1 MKQYIKRFSPLA
13 FFLLL
18 PAITY
23 AAGKPSE
30 WTRNDTERVYLAGF
44 FLFLLLIIATLAKTI
59 KATLEIKSRKDK
71 NKNSNTISKGMLS
84 VLLFM
89 VGLGISTTSF
99 AEEVAQE
106 VAKEPSVL
114 STVPGDIIA
123 MTILIIIEVVI
134 VFVLA
139 KIQWDLLKAE
149 RPKQEKKK
157 NTYWSKLFQKV
168 NDTVAIED
176 EASIDLQHDYDGIR
190 ELDNKVP
197 GWWTVAFLSTI
208 LIGVIYLIRMFVT
221 GTLPDQI
228 TELEEAN
235 KKFEIAH
242 AAYLKNSANNV
253 DENTV
258 VMLDAAGIDAGK
270 ALYTEKGCNACH
282 GVAGEGGVGP
292 NLTDD
297 AWLHKGSI
305 KDIFK
310 SIKYG
315 IPDKGMIAWESQL
328 SPIQIAQVSSYIK
341 SIKGSNP
348 PNAKAPQGEVYKD
361 EDAGAGSTEAAAP
374 TEKKEEKS

>member
-44 FLFLLLIIATLAKTI
+44 FIFLLLIIATLAKTI
-59 KATLEIKSRKDK
+59 KATLEIKNRKEK
-71 NKNSNTISKGMLS
+71 NKNSSTFSKGTMSALLLML
-84 VLLFM
+84 
-89 VGLGISTTSF
+89 GLGISTSSF
-99 AEEVAQE
+99 AEEVASE
-106 VAKEPSVL
+106 VVKEPFFL

-139 KIQWDLLKAE
+139 KIQWDLLKVE
-149 RPKQEKKK
+149 KPKLEKKK
-157 NTYWSKLFQKV
+157 SKYWSKFFQKV

-197 GWWTVAFLSTI
+197 GWWAVAFLSTI
-208 LIGVIYLIRMFVT
+208 LIGIIYLIRMFGT

-235 KKFEIAH
+235 KKFEISH

-282 GVAGEGGVGP
+282 GVAGEGSVGP

-328 SPIQIAQVSSYIK
+328 SPVQIAQVASYIK
-341 SIKGSNP
+341 SMKGSNP

-361 EDAGAGSTEAAAP
+361 EDAGAGSTEAAP